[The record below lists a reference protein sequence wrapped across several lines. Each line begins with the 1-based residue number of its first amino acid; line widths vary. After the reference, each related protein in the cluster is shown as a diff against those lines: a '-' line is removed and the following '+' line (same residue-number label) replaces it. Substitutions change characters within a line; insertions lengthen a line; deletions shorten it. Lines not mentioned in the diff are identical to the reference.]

1 MDNAKNQPLSS
12 FIPPRHS
19 GQTPVNLTLPR
30 ANEAPKTKA
39 ASIADSLFACPWTT
53 PTDTNNKLYQAPKRP
68 LLSSH
73 PLARTSPGTGS
84 SNSASYAYLLFPDM
98 T

>member
-30 ANEAPKTKA
+30 ANEAPKTQSSQHCGQLVPIFGDHWA
-39 ASIADSLFACPWTT
+39 ACYTECPQGLFACPWTT
-53 PTDTNNKLYQAPKRP
+53 PTDTNNKLY
-68 LLSSH
+68 
-73 PLARTSPGTGS
+73 
-84 SNSASYAYLLFPDM
+84 
-98 T
+98 

>member
-12 FIPPRHS
+12 FIRPRHS

-39 ASIADSLFACPWTT
+39 ASIADS
-53 PTDTNNKLYQAPKRP
+53 
-68 LLSSH
+68 
-73 PLARTSPGTGS
+73 
-84 SNSASYAYLLFPDM
+84 
-98 T
+98 